1 VRKWP
6 PLCTLP
12 VEAPLQLKPFSF
24 TMNPGMYMY
33 DPVIINWVVPVKYE
47 REDKRCEGVA
57 RVNGSSLVQNRN
69 DGGSACA

>member
-1 VRKWP
+1 
-6 PLCTLP
+6 
-12 VEAPLQLKPFSF
+12 
-24 TMNPGMYMY
+24 MNPGMYMY
-33 DPVIINWVVPVKYE
+33 YPVIINWVVPVKYE